1 MRFYWDIMKILLTN
15 DDGYKSL
22 GIKYLHN
29 CLLNYGDV
37 IQAAPSKNMSA
48 CSSSLSVHHRV
59 LIRNPSKNYY
69 IINGTPS
76 DCVHIASKGIL
87 NKLPD
92 IVFSGI
98 NFGSNLGDDVIYSGT
113 VAGAIEGRHCKS
125 SPVSIS
131 ITSREPKYLMD
142 INDKLD
148 FILSHIFQQNYKS
161 KNIFN
166 INIPDIPYNKIKG
179 IKYTKLGTRKTS
191 LKPILNIENN
201 RLYAEIGPVGTAIKS
216 HESTDFNAIKS
227 NFISITPLTVNM
239 CDTKKIINR
248 VFKPN

>member
-1 MRFYWDIMKILLTN
+1 MKILLTN
-15 DDGYKSL
+15 DDGYQSP

-29 CLLNYGDV
+29 CLINYGEV

-48 CSSSLSVHHRV
+48 CSSSLSVHNPV
-59 LIRNPSKNYY
+59 LIKNPTKNNY

-76 DCVHIASKGIL
+76 DCVHIASKGL
-87 NKLPD
+87 LKKLPD

-113 VAGAIEGRHCKS
+113 VAGAIEGRYCRY

-131 ITSREPKYLMD
+131 IASREPQFLSD
-142 INDKLD
+142 IDEKIN
-148 FILSHIFQQNYKS
+148 FILLHIFGQKYKH

-166 INIPDIPYNKIKG
+166 INIPDVPYNKIKG
-179 IKYTKLGTRKTS
+179 IKYTLLGSRKTS
-191 LKPILNIENN
+191 LNPTIKKFNN
-201 RLYAEIGPVGTAIKS
+201 KIFAEIGPVGNPVKS
-216 HESTDFNAIKS
+216 NKSTDFNAIKS
-227 NFISITPLTVNM
+227 NFISITPLTINM

-248 VFKPN
+248 IYKPK